1 MVEHGRET
9 TVNYYPQILQKLAP
23 LFANT
28 KAIPNIMDNA
38 CGAVARMLLT
48 FPQQLPLDQVLPVF
62 LKALPLKKD
71 FEENKTVYNSIF
83 QLFRSQNTTVMSNL
97 PLVLTL
103 FAKVLGSEDV
113 EQEIQIE
120 IINMLK
126 TLFQQHGGQLE
137 QIVKALPTEE
147 QLNLQKFLSQI

>member
-1 MVEHGRET
+1 LV
-9 TVNYYPQILQKLAP
+9 
-23 LFANT
+23 
-28 KAIPNIMDNA
+28 
-38 CGAVARMLLT
+38 
-48 FPQQLPLDQVLPVF
+48 LPLCWQR
-62 LKALPLKKD
+62 
-71 FEENKTVYNSIF
+71 E
-83 QLFRSQNTTVMSNL
+83 
-97 PLVLTL
+97 
-103 FAKVLGSEDV
+103 V